1 MLGIKTSASFQLK
14 RKIKGLIQQN
24 PDYIVILYKDD
35 KATFTDYFKV
45 LSSLK
50 EAANELRNEYS
61 EEEYSKEYNLLDYKQ
76 AVEIKRRFPFRIS
89 EIVEEK

>member
-1 MLGIKTSASFQLK
+1 MVLKEQLK
-14 RKIKGLIQQN
+14 SKIKGLIQQN

-35 KATFTDYFKV
+35 KATFADYFKV

-50 EAANELRNEYS
+50 EAVIELRNEYS
-61 EEEYSKEYNLLDYKQ
+61 EEKYSKEYNLLDYEQ
-76 AVEIKRRFPFRIS
+76 VVEIKKRFPFRIS